1 MRNQTPARTIN
12 RYVSPRLL
20 RERLG
25 LSEATILR
33 MRRRGQ
39 FPQPIRLSPG
49 RVGWRE
55 SDIVDWLDARAEASE
70 RAMQA
75 SR

>member
-1 MRNQTPARTIN
+1 LQ
-12 RYVSPRLL
+12 
-20 RERLG
+20 ERLG

-55 SDIVDWLDARAEASE
+55 RDIVAWLDARAEARQMVTDHDS
-70 RAMQA
+70 Q
-75 SR
+75 